1 MGPETAPATPPPPY
15 PPPQPAPSRRRL
27 TRSSRE
33 RLWAG
38 VAGGLA
44 EYFDI
49 DPTLVRFLWIAATV
63 VSGGLAIPVYILA
76 WIIMPRDDRPSTTG
90 QYPWR
95 DWSQEFHSETQR
107 LADEARRVA
116 GEARETWRPNEPGP
130 SVAPATPTPTPAV
143 GFGPEPFYTADR
155 PRHHA
160 RSPRSGGI
168 LLVGLG
174 VLLLAAN
181 TGIFNWVEWRM
192 MWPLIFIGLG
202 VILLARQSDW
212 GR

>member
-1 MGPETAPATPPPPY
+1 MGPETAPATPPPPPY
-15 PPPQPAPSRRRL
+15 PPPQSAPSRRRL

-49 DPTLVRFLWIAATV
+49 DPTLVRFLWVAATV

-76 WIIMPRDDRPSTTG
+76 WIIMPRDDRPTING

-95 DWSQEFHSETQR
+95 EWSQEFHSETQR

-116 GEARETWRPNEPGP
+116 GEARESQVCPHRRSRLRRQVRLPLSVPTLSIMPPTALATTVAVHARAASCWWAWACCCWRPTRGY
-130 SVAPATPTPTPAV
+130 SI
-143 GFGPEPFYTADR
+143 GW
-155 PRHHA
+155 
-160 RSPRSGGI
+160 SG
-168 LLVGLG
+168 
-174 VLLLAAN
+174 A
-181 TGIFNWVEWRM
+181 
-192 MWPLIFIGLG
+192 
-202 VILLARQSDW
+202 
-212 GR
+212 